1 MYEFSTSQALG
12 LSAMAVAANPSSG
25 ELIGVFAIDCKCSSA
40 LQPALSPS

>member
-25 ELIGVFAIDCKCSSA
+25 ELIGVFAIDCKCNSA
-40 LQPALSPS
+40 LLPALSPS